1 MFKCPNYEMKPKD
14 LRPSYGEVNKEP
26 SRFYC
31 ADVVDTTKSAVRN
44 YGGYCRSDI
53 ALINEESNA
62 EVAANLLNRL
72 VERPSD
78 GSVDMTPEQLRL
90 SHRSKYCQTPSE
102 QCLWIENQMEIADNK
117 ALANLEE
124 EQRENAEKERSRQRK
139 AFEDSLTSEEKE
151 MIRKMRRDKEL
162 KSYVE
167 D

>member
-1 MFKCPNYEMKPKD
+1 MFKCPNYEMKPKN
-14 LRPSYGEVNKEP
+14 LTLSYGDVNKEP

-31 ADVVDTTKSAVRN
+31 ADVVDTTKTAVRN

-53 ALINEESNA
+53 ALINEQSNT
-62 EVAANLLNRL
+62 EVAANLLSRL
-72 VERPSD
+72 AERPSD
-78 GSVDMTPEQLRL
+78 GSVDMSVEQLRL
-90 SHRSKYCQTPSE
+90 AHRSKYCQTPSE
-102 QCLWIENQMEIADNK
+102 QCLWIENQIEIADNN
-117 ALANLEE
+117 ALASLEE

-151 MIRKMRRDKEL
+151 MIRKMRREKEL